1 MTEDEFKAL
10 FAVVAYLW
18 RDEQKSF
25 EECELNDGEAP
36 DDHIFRHLETL
47 DGYMAREL
55 TADAPTEQTSDVSPF
70 I

>member
-1 MTEDEFKAL
+1 MTEQELDSL
-10 FAVVAYLW
+10 NTMIQYLW
-18 RDEQKSF
+18 CDEQKHF

-47 DGYMAREL
+47 TRYL
-55 TADAPTEQTSDVSPF
+55 TQKQVADVSPF

>member
-1 MTEDEFKAL
+1 MTTLPLANRK
-10 FAVVAYLW
+10 VQTK
-18 RDEQKSF
+18 RTQ
-25 EECELNDGEAP
+25 CELNDGEAP

-47 DGYMAREL
+47 DGYMAREF